1 MVASTETGILE
12 RVVESSLGQLAP
24 TTAKAI
30 LRLRFDKSDL
40 RRMNELS
47 TLAQEGSL
55 SLSQRQELEVNDRVG
70 QILGVMQSKARMSL
84 KMTVQ
89 FCSVV

>member
-12 RVVESSLGQLAP
+12 RVVESSLSQLAP
-24 TTAKAI
+24 ATAKAI
-30 LRLRFDKSDL
+30 LRLRFGKSDL

-47 TLAQEGSL
+47 ALAQEGSL
-55 SLSQRQELEVNDRVG
+55 SPTQRRELEVYDRVG

-84 KMTVQ
+84 NKPARR
-89 FCSVV
+89 